1 MPVGML
7 LEIPGATSEQYD
19 ALNREM
25 DMTQQTLPDGLVSH
39 VAGEGDGTFVIFD
52 VWVSREAF
60 EGFVQER
67 LMPVMHR
74 LMGDQAQQ
82 FRPRFVE
89 IHNEFHGRV
98 H

>member
-1 MPVGML
+1 MAVGML
-7 LEIPGATSEQYD
+7 MEIPGVTRDQYD

-25 DMTQQTLPDGLVSH
+25 DMTQQTLPDGLISH
-39 VAGEGDGTFVIFD
+39 VAGESDGSFVVFD
-52 VWVSREAF
+52 VWESREAF
-60 EGFVQER
+60 ERFVQER
-67 LMPVMHR
+67 LMPVMQR

-82 FRPRFVE
+82 LRPRFVE